1 MNPLILSQISHDY
14 NSSVWSTSKS
24 QAQKLLKPSETE
36 FVMTVNEAIQNSSTT
51 NVTASIM
58 KAAMS
63 TIQPG

>member
-14 NSSVWSTSKS
+14 NSLVWSTSKS

-36 FVMTVNEAIQNSSTT
+36 VVTKVNEAIQNSPTA
-51 NVTASIM
+51 NVTAGIM
-58 KAAMS
+58 KAVMS